1 MEYST
6 EYLKVANTRNF
17 FPIIAHKSVP
27 LDIHD
32 DKKLQSSFQR
42 SFDFEVE
49 YVLKELVEQF
59 KPYRH
64 TNTRACFKIRKLCAK
79 CQYGKLII

>member
-64 TNTRACFKIRKLCAK
+64 TNTRVYLKTQKRPKK
-79 CQYGKLII
+79 C